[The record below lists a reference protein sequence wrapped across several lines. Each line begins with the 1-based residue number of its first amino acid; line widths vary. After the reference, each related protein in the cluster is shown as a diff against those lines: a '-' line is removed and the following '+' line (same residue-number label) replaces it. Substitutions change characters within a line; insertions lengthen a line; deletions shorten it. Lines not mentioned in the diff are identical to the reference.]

1 MRTDLDDAHSAMELA
16 PDDDRARLRFYERL
30 ADSELFLLLTAE
42 AENDKAEPQIFDV
55 EDGSYALVFDREERL
70 ASFVGAEAP
79 YLALSGRMLC
89 RMIAGQGIGLGINLE
104 VAPSA
109 MLMPAEAVDWLDETL
124 AQGPSEVAA
133 VPVKVAPPSG
143 LPERLL
149 EGIDRKLATGAGL
162 ADWAGLAR
170 VTYDDGRHGHLL
182 ALVAVKDGAQGA
194 LASAISEAL
203 TFSGI
208 DAGELDVVFVAAES
222 DLAQRVARVGLRF
235 DMTAP
240 EPVKSAGP
248 SAPGMDPDLPPRL
261 R

>member
-1 MRTDLDDAHSAMELA
+1 MRTELDDAHSAMDAA
-16 PDDDRARLRFYERL
+16 PEDDRARLRFYERL
-30 ADSELFLLLTAE
+30 ADSELFLLLAAE
-42 AENDKAEPQIFDV
+42 PEDDKAEPQIFDV

-70 ASFVGAEAP
+70 SAFVGAEAP

-89 RMIAGQGIGLGINLE
+89 RMVAGQGIGLGLNFE
-104 VAPSA
+104 VASSA
-109 MLMPAEAVDWLDETL
+109 MLIPAGAVDWLDQTL

-133 VPVKVAPPSG
+133 VPVEVAPPSG

-162 ADWAGLAR
+162 AEWAGLAR
-170 VTYDDGRHGHLL
+170 VTYEDGRRGHLL
-182 ALVAVKDGAQGA
+182 AVVGAKDGAQGA
-194 LASAISEAL
+194 LASAIGEAL

-208 DAGELDVVFVAAES
+208 DAGELDVVFVAADS
-222 DLAQRVARVGLRF
+222 DVAQRIARVGLRF

-240 EPVKSAGP
+240 AAPEAGGP
-248 SAPGMDPDLPPRL
+248 SAPGMDPDKPPRL